1 MWRLNPCRSA
11 TKQKAL
17 APTTKVETHTTFHL
31 CFTTFSTDAF
41 WGMHISQGFSA
52 FSLALQ
58 AMATIPTPLF
68 CSSPDPCSCVGGGI
82 EEMYTEFCTQKEPLG
97 NITNSSAK
105 VFRANITAAKTK
117 YQSLFAFLGED
128 STTVMV
134 SLGVIII
141 TGVLFITARM
151 SARVNIAEKRR
162 QEAEAQNAKIRKEL

>member
-17 APTTKVETHTTFHL
+17 GPTTKFDSDITFHH

-41 WGMHISQGFSA
+41 WGMHISQGIASFSI
-52 FSLALQ
+52 ALQ

-82 EEMYTEFCTQKEPLG
+82 EEIFTEFCTGQEPLG

-105 VFRANITAAKTK
+105 ALRANITAAKTK
-117 YQSLFAFLGED
+117 YQSLFAFLDKDG
-128 STTVMV
+128 TTVMV
-134 SLGVIII
+134 SLGVVLI

-151 SARVNIAEKRR
+151 SIRVTIAEKRR
-162 QEAEAQNAKIRKEL
+162 REAEAQHAKIKKEL